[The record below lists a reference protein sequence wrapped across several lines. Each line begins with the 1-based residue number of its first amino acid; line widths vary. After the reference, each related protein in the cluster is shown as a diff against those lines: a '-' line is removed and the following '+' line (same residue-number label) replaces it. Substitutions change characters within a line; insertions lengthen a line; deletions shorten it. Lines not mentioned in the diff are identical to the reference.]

1 MTAPR
6 TLPPPAS
13 DRRLAQPERL
23 PLLDVQGVEAAYG
36 PYRALFGVSF
46 SVPAGSAV
54 ALVGPNGAGK
64 TTVARVISGLL
75 RASAGTIAFDGQE
88 ITRWPVWRI
97 ARAGLVHAPEGRSVF
112 ASLSVEENLVL
123 ALKGVNRRA
132 QAEALA
138 RAYGAFEHLA
148 RRKDQQAGTLSGGEQ
163 RMLSLAKVL
172 ALPRRLLV
180 VDEVSLGLAPAVVD
194 EVFDAMRQ
202 ILRAGTSI
210 LVVEQHVERA
220 WRWPNGPCCSPTDA
234 CCARARPPRSRPRY
248 RGSSRPAPAPSTRAR
263 RHLSNPEANPIGPKR
278 SRRG

>member
-88 ITRWPVWRI
+88 ITRWPAWRI

-123 ALKGVNRRA
+123 ALKGVNHRA
-132 QAEALA
+132 QAEALE

-220 WRWPNGPCCSPTDA
+220 LALAERVVLLAHGRVLREGPTAEIAPEVSRLLPTGAGTLNTSPA
-234 CCARARPPRSRPRY
+234 
-248 RGSSRPAPAPSTRAR
+248 APQQPGGEPDR
-263 RHLSNPEANPIGPKR
+263 PEAE
-278 SRRG
+278 